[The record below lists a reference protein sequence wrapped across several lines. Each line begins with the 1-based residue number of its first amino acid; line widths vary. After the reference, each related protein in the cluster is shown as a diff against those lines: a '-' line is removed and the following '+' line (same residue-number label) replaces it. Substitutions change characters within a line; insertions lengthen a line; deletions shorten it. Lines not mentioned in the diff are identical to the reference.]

1 MSVSQTIDGADFG
14 ARIKEAAGTAVL
26 TVLLCMP
33 IILFHAEADNDGVLY
48 PIPRPWAVA
57 IFALLAFFGRLA
69 ALNFSGGVKKETK
82 FEVMLGWVLNIV
94 LGLAALLYLGYA
106 LWAMM
111 FDLPFLIRLSLSGM
125 LATLIFC
132 LFCILLLKIKKYFW
146 IILSAITKYLPI
158 IGLAAL
164 FLYPFVILALLG
176 SGGSLKWVD
185 TYGIQILI
193 YVMLGWGLNIV
204 VGLAGLLD
212 LGYAAFYAV
221 GAYSYALLATTF
233 GLSFWICLPLAGMLA
248 ALWGVMLGFPVLRL
262 RGDYLAIVTL
272 AFGEII
278 RMVLVNWVSFTG
290 GGAGIASIPKITFFS
305 LRFADQPDGF
315 DAFFHLDYSPL
326 HGKMFLYYVI
336 LCLALITNL
345 VSMQLRRLPIGR
357 AWEALRED
365 EIACRSLGVNT
376 TNTKLTAFALG
387 AFFGGLAGSFFAVR
401 QGFISPES
409 FTFTESATILAIVV
423 LGGMGSQIGVAFA
436 AVFLIGGFELLR
448 ELDVLRAVMSS
459 GAGVFSI
466 CLAVVVF
473 GLIRSRRLAALVAI
487 VLVCAVVAL
496 WSLQLLPNVIFDK
509 FAIPNFDPAQYRGL
523 LFGLAMVV
531 MMVVRPRGLISTR
544 SPSIFLREKRAVSG
558 SLVKEGRV

>member
-1 MSVSQTIDGADFG
+1 MSAVSETTVGADLG
-14 ARIKEAAGTAVL
+14 ARMKDAAAAAVL
-26 TVLLCMP
+26 TVLLCVP
-33 IILFHAEADNDGVLY
+33 IILIHADADIDGVLR
-48 PIPRPWAVA
+48 PIPRPWAVV

-69 ALNFSGGVKKETK
+69 MQNFSAGVKGEAKPESRLWSA
-82 FEVMLGWVLNIV
+82 VR
-94 LGLAALLYLGYA
+94 AAGA
-106 LWAMM
+106 
-111 FDLPFLIRLSLSGM
+111 
-125 LATLIFC
+125 
-132 LFCILLLKIKKYFW
+132 
-146 IILSAITKYLPI
+146 KYLPI
-158 IGLAAL
+158 LGLAVL
-164 FLYPFVILALLG
+164 FLYPFIILTTLG
-176 SGGSLKWVD
+176 SAGSLKWVD

-278 RMVLVNWVSFTG
+278 RTILVNWVAFTHG
-290 GGAGIASIPKITFFS
+290 SAGIASIPKITFFS
-305 LRFADQPDGF
+305 LRFADQPGGF
-315 DAFFHLDYSPL
+315 DNFFHLDYSPL

-336 LCLALITNL
+336 LCLALITNA
-345 VSMQLRRLPIGR
+345 VSMRLRRLPIGR

-387 AFFGGLAGSFFAVR
+387 AFFAGLAGSFFAVR

-423 LGGMGSQIGVAFA
+423 LGGMGSQIGVALA
-436 AVFLIGGFELLR
+436 AVFLIGGFEMLR
-448 ELDVLRAVMSS
+448 ELDFLRAVMSN
-459 GAGVFSI
+459 GIGVFLI
-466 CLAVVVF
+466 CLVVAAF
-473 GLIRSRRLAALVAI
+473 GLIRSRGRAVQVAI
-487 VLVCAVVAL
+487 VIVAAVSAL
-496 WSLQLLPNVIFDK
+496 RAFQLLPDAIINK
-509 FAIPNFDPAQYRGL
+509 FAMPDFDPAQYRGL

-531 MMVVRPRGLISTR
+531 MMVVRPRGFIATR
-544 SPSIFLREKRAVSG
+544 APSIFLRERKAVS
-558 SLVKEGRV
+558 SALVKEGHG

>member
-1 MSVSQTIDGADFG
+1 MSAVSETVDGADLG
-14 ARIKEAAGTAVL
+14 ARIKEAAAAAVL
-26 TVLLCMP
+26 TVLLCVP
-33 IILFHAEADNDGVLY
+33 IILFHADADIDGVLQ

-69 ALNFSGGVKKETK
+69 VHNFSAGATREAKTASRLWSV
-82 FEVMLGWVLNIV
+82 VR
-94 LGLAALLYLGYA
+94 AAGA
-106 LWAMM
+106 
-111 FDLPFLIRLSLSGM
+111 
-125 LATLIFC
+125 
-132 LFCILLLKIKKYFW
+132 
-146 IILSAITKYLPI
+146 KYLPI
-158 IGLAAL
+158 VGLAAL
-164 FLYPFVILALLG
+164 FLYPFVILMALG

-233 GLSFWICLPLAGMLA
+233 GLTFWVCLPLAGMLA
-248 ALWGVMLGFPVLRL
+248 ALWGLMLGFPVLRL

-278 RMVLVNWVSFTG
+278 RTILVNWVAFTHG
-290 GGAGIASIPKITFFS
+290 SAGIASIPKITFFS
-305 LRFADQPDGF
+305 LRFADRPGGF
-315 DAFFHLDYSPL
+315 DDFFHLDYSPL

-336 LCLALITNL
+336 LCLALITNV
-345 VSMQLRRLPIGR
+345 VSMRLRRLPIGR

-409 FTFTESATILAIVV
+409 FTFSESATILAIVV
-423 LGGMGSQIGVAFA
+423 LGGMGSQIGVALA
-436 AVFLIGGFELLR
+436 AVFLIGGFEMLR
-448 ELDVLRAVMSS
+448 ELDFLRAIMAN
-459 GAGVFSI
+459 GTGVFLI
-466 CLAVVVF
+466 CLVVAAFGIIQSRGLAVQVAIAVVVAVF
-473 GLIRSRRLAALVAI
+473 ALRGFHLLPDAI
-487 VLVCAVVAL
+487 V
-496 WSLQLLPNVIFDK
+496 DK
-509 FAIPNFDPAQYRGL
+509 FAMPEFDPAQYRGL

-531 MMVVRPRGLISTR
+531 MMVVRPRGFIATR
-544 SPSIFLREKRAVSG
+544 APSVFLRERKTVSG
-558 SLVKEGRV
+558 ALVKEGHG

>member
-1 MSVSQTIDGADFG
+1 MAAVSQTSAVSQTIDRADLV
-14 ARIKEAAGTAVL
+14 ARMKDAAAAAVL
-26 TVLLCMP
+26 TVLLCVP
-33 IILFHAEADNDGVLY
+33 IILIHADADIDGVLR

-69 ALNFSGGVKKETK
+69 AQNFVTGAKGEARPESRLWSAVR
-82 FEVMLGWVLNIV
+82 
-94 LGLAALLYLGYA
+94 AAGA
-106 LWAMM
+106 
-111 FDLPFLIRLSLSGM
+111 
-125 LATLIFC
+125 
-132 LFCILLLKIKKYFW
+132 
-146 IILSAITKYLPI
+146 KYLPI
-158 IGLAAL
+158 LGLAVL
-164 FLYPFVILALLG
+164 FLYPFIILMALG
-176 SGGSLKWVD
+176 SAGSLKWVD

-278 RMVLVNWVSFTG
+278 RTILVNWVAFTHG
-290 GGAGIASIPKITFFS
+290 SAGIASIPKITFFS
-305 LRFADQPDGF
+305 LRFADQPGGF
-315 DAFFHLDYSPL
+315 DDFFHFDYSPL

-336 LCLALITNL
+336 LCLALITNA
-345 VSMQLRRLPIGR
+345 VSMRLRRLPIGR

-387 AFFGGLAGSFFAVR
+387 AFFGGLAGSFFSVR

-409 FTFTESATILAIVV
+409 FTFSESATILAIVV
-423 LGGMGSQIGVAFA
+423 LGGMGSQIGVALA
-436 AVFLIGGFELLR
+436 AVFLIGGFEMLR
-448 ELDVLRAVMSS
+448 ELDFLRVIMSN
-459 GAGVFSI
+459 GTGVFLI
-466 CLAVVVF
+466 CLVVAAF
-473 GLIRSRRLAALVAI
+473 GLIRSRGRAVQVAI
-487 VLVCAVVAL
+487 VIVAAVFAL
-496 WSLQLLPNVIFDK
+496 RAFQLLPDAIINK
-509 FAIPNFDPAQYRGL
+509 FAMPDFDPAQYRGL

-531 MMVVRPRGLISTR
+531 MMVVRPRGFIATR
-544 SPSIFLREKRAVSG
+544 APSIFLTERTIVSG
-558 SLVKEGRV
+558 ELVKEGHG